1 MFQGN
6 AALNLDAKGRLAIP
20 ARCREALVSEEGQIV
35 IAAHPHH
42 CLLVYPVA
50 TWAPIRDQ
58 VMNIPSFD
66 RTAASM
72 RRLLVGCAQTET
84 LDSAGRVL
92 IPPSLRQFAGLEKQV
107 CLVGQ
112 GSHFELWSS
121 EKWQQ
126 EQLAMLNL
134 LETGLPPGFENLVL

>member
-20 ARCREALVSEEGQIV
+20 ARCREALASKDGQIV
-35 IAAHPHH
+35 ITAHPHR
-42 CLLVYPVA
+42 CLLVYPVSA
-50 TWAPIRDQ
+50 WEPIRDQ
-58 VMNIPSFD
+58 VLSAPSLD
-66 RTAASM
+66 LNAALM
-72 RRLLVGCAQTET
+72 KRLLVGFAQDET
-84 LDSAGRVL
+84 LDNAGRVL
-92 IPPSLRQFAGLEKQV
+92 IAPSLREFAGLEKQV

-126 EQLAMLNL
+126 QQQAMMNL
-134 LETGLPPGFENLVL
+134 LETGLPAGFESLAL